1 MRVRIN
7 WKTGLAGLIVA
18 GLLLAPSL
26 VQAKGKDWKEHKAKI
41 WKQLNL
47 SQDETKKMEQ
57 IDEKYAKGRKDI
69 IKDLKKNQD
78 DLKKALAEKE
88 PDETKI
94 KDLVSNITSEQDKLI
109 SSFKSQR
116 DEEMSIMNPVQQG
129 KYLEILG
136 EWHKEMME
144 KYKGKKGKK

>member
-57 IDEKYAKGRKDI
+57 IDEKYAKERKDI

>member
-57 IDEKYAKGRKDI
+57 IDEKYAKERKDI
-69 IKDLKKNQD
+69 IKDLKKNQE